1 MKFESIDIWIWCMTL
16 VLFIHKLSLT
26 ACSPLKHTEV
36 LLMFGL
42 SATLSVKEVCNQTH
56 GITACLLTACFRV
69 MPLST
74 WAVHQL
80 IRFRPARLLWRG
92 EIPVPRSVLVGQT
105 SLATGRTKCAI
116 EYWVSHL
123 MSSSELKVRLS
134 RVFVLLCG
142 TLLRHTCQIEYH
154 LESIS
159 FNLSIGLLTKY
170 AGSDTGG
177 AFWLFQLL
185 I

>member
-1 MKFESIDIWIWCMTL
+1 MQFESVAVLIWVLSWIRPCL
-16 VLFIHKLSLT
+16 SVLFIHKLSLT
-26 ACSPLKHTEV
+26 VCSPLKHTEV

-42 SATLSVKEVCNQTH
+42 SATLALKEVCNPSH
-56 GITACLLTACFRV
+56 GITASLLTACFRV

-80 IRFRPARLLWRG
+80 IRFRPVRLLWRG

-105 SLATGRTKCAI
+105 SLATGHTKSAI

-134 RVFVLLCG
+134 CVFVLLCG
-142 TLLRHTCQIEYH
+142 TLLRQTCQIEFH
-154 LESIS
+154 LESIG

-170 AGSDTGG
+170 AGMT
-177 AFWLFQLL
+177 WVV
-185 I
+185 